1 MIILIIGVI
10 LGAVTVV
17 FAVQN
22 TEIVTYQFLAWSID
36 VTRSLVVIV
45 VLFVGMLLGWAA
57 GGFNRIRRRNKKNSE

>member
-1 MIILIIGVI
+1 MIVLIVGIV
-10 LGAVTVV
+10 LGAITVV

-45 VLFVGMLLGWAA
+45 VLFIGVILGLAI
-57 GGFNRIRRRNKKNSE
+57 GGISRFRRRNK